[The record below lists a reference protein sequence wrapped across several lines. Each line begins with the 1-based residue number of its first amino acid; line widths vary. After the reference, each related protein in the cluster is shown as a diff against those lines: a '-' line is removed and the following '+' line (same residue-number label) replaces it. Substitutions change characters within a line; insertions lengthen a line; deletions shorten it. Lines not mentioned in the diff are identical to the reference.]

1 MPRTASALA
10 TASTAVFL
18 FLILIAGHPNLS
30 SSAQAATA
38 TFGMHIV
45 GESPT
50 FDAGLPVVVAGVW
63 HQVALNL
70 SSTLS
75 TPITLRALLPGSG
88 SPSPANTYEWVRY
101 QSNDS
106 CADARDGTFLRID
119 LSSDDGI
126 HLVLRHGIHRR
137 A

>member
-45 GESPT
+45 GEPPT
-50 FDAGLPVVVAGVW
+50 FDAGLPVLVAGVW

-75 TPITLRALLPGSG
+75 TPITLRAMRPAPDPRVPPTRTNGCVTDRTISG
-88 SPSPANTYEWVRY
+88 PTYDMELF
-101 QSNDS
+101 S
-106 CADARDGTFLRID
+106 APT
-119 LSSDDGI
+119 
-126 HLVLRHGIHRR
+126 
-137 A
+137 

>member
-1 MPRTASALA
+1 MPGTPSARA

-18 FLILIAGHPNLS
+18 VLMLIAGHPNLS

-50 FDAGLPVVVAGVW
+50 FDAGLPVLVAGVW

-75 TPITLRALLPGSG
+75 TPITLRAILPGSG
-88 SPSPANTYEWVRY
+88 SPSPAITYAWVRY
-101 QSNDS
+101 QSNASWADLRYVTFV
-106 CADARDGTFLRID
+106 CAALASDARTP
-119 LSSDDGI
+119 
-126 HLVLRHGIHRR
+126 
-137 A
+137 

>member
-30 SSAQAATA
+30 GSAQAATA

-50 FDAGLPVVVAGVW
+50 FDAGLPVLVAGVC

-75 TPITLRALLPGSG
+75 TPIPLRALLPASG
-88 SPSPANTYEWVRY
+88 SPSPATHYDRMRS
-101 QSNDS
+101 QSND
-106 CADARDGTFLRID
+106 
-119 LSSDDGI
+119 
-126 HLVLRHGIHRR
+126 
-137 A
+137 